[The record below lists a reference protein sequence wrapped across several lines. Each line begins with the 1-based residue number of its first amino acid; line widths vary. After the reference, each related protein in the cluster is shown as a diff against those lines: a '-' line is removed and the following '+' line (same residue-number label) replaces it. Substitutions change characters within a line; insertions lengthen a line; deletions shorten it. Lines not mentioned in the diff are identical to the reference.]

1 MYRKIMGFLE
11 AWKESEH
18 RKPLILQGARQVGKT
33 YSILEFGR
41 THYENVAYFN
51 FETNPKL
58 NETFEENISPD
69 YLIPI
74 LSHIAGQTIVKEK
87 TLIVFDE
94 VQLCERAL
102 TSLKYFC
109 ENAPDYHIIAAGS
122 FLVLLLIAVTILLI
136 SEKQTNKEL
145 VMEFNL
151 DKEDL
156 ENQYTDFARQYDELK
171 LTVSNDSLSVLL
183 EQEQLKT
190 QRLLEE
196 LRTVKSSNA
205 TEIRRLKN
213 ELASLRKIMIGY
225 INQIDSL
232 NRLTAQQKEIIADVT
247 QKYNAASRQISNL
260 SEEKKNLTKTVTL
273 AAQLDATNISVQPTN
288 KRGKTAKKVKDIVKF
303 KINFSIVKNITA
315 ETGERT
321 LYIRITK
328 PDNDVLT
335 KSPSNTF
342 PYENREL
349 VYSIKKYI
357 EYNGEEQTVTVYWD
371 VEEYLYAGTYR
382 VDIFT
387 DGTLIGSQS
396 FNLN

>member
-1 MYRKIMGFLE
+1 M
-11 AWKESEH
+11 A
-18 RKPLILQGARQVGKT
+18 
-33 YSILEFGR
+33 
-41 THYENVAYFN
+41 
-51 FETNPKL
+51 
-58 NETFEENISPD
+58 
-69 YLIPI
+69 
-74 LSHIAGQTIVKEK
+74 VKK
-87 TLIVFDE
+87 NTLLIV
-94 VQLCERAL
+94 
-102 TSLKYFC
+102 
-109 ENAPDYHIIAAGS
+109 AGS
-122 FLVLLLIAVTILLI
+122 LLILLLIGVTILLI

-205 TEIRRLKN
+205 TEIRRLKK
-213 ELASLRKIMIGY
+213 ELTSLRKVMIGY

-387 DGTLIGSQS
+387 DGTLIGSQT

>member
-1 MYRKIMGFLE
+1 MAHKNNTFIIM
-11 AWKESEH
+11 
-18 RKPLILQGARQVGKT
+18 
-33 YSILEFGR
+33 
-41 THYENVAYFN
+41 
-51 FETNPKL
+51 
-58 NETFEENISPD
+58 
-69 YLIPI
+69 
-74 LSHIAGQTIVKEK
+74 
-87 TLIVFDE
+87 
-94 VQLCERAL
+94 
-102 TSLKYFC
+102 
-109 ENAPDYHIIAAGS
+109 AGS
-122 FLVLLLIAVTILLI
+122 LLILLLIGVTILLI

-205 TEIRRLKN
+205 TEIRRLKK
-213 ELASLRKIMIGY
+213 ELASLRKVMIGY

-247 QKYNAASRQISNL
+247 KKYNAASRQISNL

-357 EYNGEEQTVTVYWD
+357 EYNGEEQAVTVYWD

-382 VDIFT
+382 VDIFA

-396 FNLN
+396 FSLN

>member
-1 MYRKIMGFLE
+1 MAVKKNTL
-11 AWKESEH
+11 
-18 RKPLILQGARQVGKT
+18 LIATGSL
-33 YSILEFGR
+33 
-41 THYENVAYFN
+41 
-51 FETNPKL
+51 
-58 NETFEENISPD
+58 
-69 YLIPI
+69 LI
-74 LSHIAGQTIVKEK
+74 
-87 TLIVFDE
+87 
-94 VQLCERAL
+94 
-102 TSLKYFC
+102 
-109 ENAPDYHIIAAGS
+109 
-122 FLVLLLIAVTILLI
+122 LLLIGVTILLI

-145 VMEFNL
+145 IMEFNL

-156 ENQYTDFARQYDELK
+156 ENQYTDFAKQYDELK
-171 LTVSNDSLSVLL
+171 LSVSNDSLSVLL

-205 TEIRRLKN
+205 TEIRRLKK
-213 ELASLRKIMIGY
+213 ELASLRKVMIGY

-247 QKYNAASRQISNL
+247 KKYNAASRQISNL
-260 SEEKKNLTKTVTL
+260 SEEKKNLAKTVTL

-335 KSPSNTF
+335 KSPSNSF

-357 EYNGEEQTVTVYWD
+357 EYNGEEQAVTVYWD

-382 VDIFT
+382 VDIFA

-396 FNLN
+396 FSLN

>member
-1 MYRKIMGFLE
+1 M
-11 AWKESEH
+11 A
-18 RKPLILQGARQVGKT
+18 
-33 YSILEFGR
+33 
-41 THYENVAYFN
+41 
-51 FETNPKL
+51 
-58 NETFEENISPD
+58 
-69 YLIPI
+69 
-74 LSHIAGQTIVKEK
+74 VKK
-87 TLIVFDE
+87 NTLLIV
-94 VQLCERAL
+94 
-102 TSLKYFC
+102 
-109 ENAPDYHIIAAGS
+109 AGS
-122 FLVLLLIAVTILLI
+122 LLILLLIGVTILLI

-171 LTVSNDSLSVLL
+171 LTVSNDTLSVLV
-183 EQEQLKT
+183 EQEQIKT

-205 TEIRRLKN
+205 TEIRRLKK
-213 ELASLRKIMIGY
+213 ELASLRKVMIGY

-247 QKYNAASRQISNL
+247 KKYNAASRQISNL

-357 EYNGEEQTVTVYWD
+357 EYNGEEQAVTVYWD

-382 VDIFT
+382 VDIFA

-396 FNLN
+396 FSLN

>member
-1 MYRKIMGFLE
+1 M
-11 AWKESEH
+11 A
-18 RKPLILQGARQVGKT
+18 
-33 YSILEFGR
+33 
-41 THYENVAYFN
+41 
-51 FETNPKL
+51 
-58 NETFEENISPD
+58 
-69 YLIPI
+69 
-74 LSHIAGQTIVKEK
+74 VKK
-87 TLIVFDE
+87 NTLLIV
-94 VQLCERAL
+94 
-102 TSLKYFC
+102 
-109 ENAPDYHIIAAGS
+109 AGS
-122 FLVLLLIAVTILLI
+122 LLILLLIGVTILLI

-171 LTVSNDSLSVLL
+171 LTISNDSLSVLL

-205 TEIRRLKN
+205 TEIRRLKK
-213 ELASLRKIMIGY
+213 ELASLRKVMIGY

-247 QKYNAASRQISNL
+247 KKYNAASRQISNL

>member
-1 MYRKIMGFLE
+1 M
-11 AWKESEH
+11 A
-18 RKPLILQGARQVGKT
+18 
-33 YSILEFGR
+33 
-41 THYENVAYFN
+41 
-51 FETNPKL
+51 
-58 NETFEENISPD
+58 
-69 YLIPI
+69 
-74 LSHIAGQTIVKEK
+74 VKK
-87 TLIVFDE
+87 NTLLIV
-94 VQLCERAL
+94 
-102 TSLKYFC
+102 
-109 ENAPDYHIIAAGS
+109 AGS
-122 FLVLLLIAVTILLI
+122 LLILLLIGVTILLI

-205 TEIRRLKN
+205 TEIRRLKK
-213 ELASLRKIMIGY
+213 ELASLRKVMIGY

-247 QKYNAASRQISNL
+247 KKYNAASRQISNL

-335 KSPSNTF
+335 KSASNTF

-357 EYNGEEQTVTVYWD
+357 EYNGEEQAVTVYWD

-382 VDIFT
+382 VDIFA

-396 FNLN
+396 FSLN